1 MAKTG
6 ITQSSDPG
14 VVAFFHQVSH
24 DTLVDVV
31 IDLLRQEA
39 CSENLNGP
47 ALIERFK
54 SEAGPIVRI
63 RGAKLP
69 ASDYWERQLLKWHK
83 STGDDQ
89 RKADIVAALNG
100 WRPGYLA
107 AQR

>member
-24 DTLVDVV
+24 DTLVDIV
-31 IDLLRQEA
+31 IDLIRQNAGNERLDGA
-39 CSENLNGP
+39 
-47 ALIERFK
+47 ALIERFRT
-54 SEAGPIVRI
+54 EAEAAVRV

-69 ASDYWERQLLKWHK
+69 ASDYWERQLMKWHK
-83 STGDDQ
+83 STIDTD
-89 RKADIVAALNG
+89 RKANIVAALNG

-107 AQR
+107 ARQ